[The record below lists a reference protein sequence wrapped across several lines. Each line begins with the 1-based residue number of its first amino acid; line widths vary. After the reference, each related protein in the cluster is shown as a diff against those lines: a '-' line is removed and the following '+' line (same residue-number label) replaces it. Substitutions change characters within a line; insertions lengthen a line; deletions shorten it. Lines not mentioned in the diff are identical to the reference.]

1 MEKSRKRLRGKDMAI
16 QRQYSLPS
24 CKLILEGL
32 GDSTEARPLVSVVSN
47 VECYFS
53 GYETPL
59 TGGREFLESLVS
71 TVSDYAQGFLSGVM
85 HPASHRDRHNPNKLV
100 QLDQVEKNL
109 HRLMVQPQISDTVA
123 SATASSQPQQFDL
136 TTVQLFDLVEAIDQ
150 FYADAQTLPDLTLSL
165 LPLPKRFVAS
175 QEPIGK
181 RAVAPMLGVSGL
193 AIAAAALF
201 FIPAPQVQRPQTT
214 SNSSSQTKSQV
225 SPGVAASASPPGS
238 SPNPSA
244 SPNASPNASPSAP
257 NSLLASPNGSP
268 TASPSPATAEEQAAS
283 AILNNSPEITDPADQ
298 QRLLGVLQDKL
309 NQTWT
314 KAPTFTKELQYRVGL
329 ASSGDIVGYSFAN
342 NEALQYKQDIPLPEL
357 LRVPVA
363 AGAAGATNPEPIAQ
377 FRVVFKPSGGLE
389 ISPWYGQAEPQP
401 GSTASPA
408 VSPSALPSA
417 SP

>member
-1 MEKSRKRLRGKDMAI
+1 MAI

-53 GYETPL
+53 GHEKPL

-71 TVSDYAQGFLSGVM
+71 TVSDYTQGFLSGVM
-85 HPASHRDRHNPNKLV
+85 HPASHRDRHASTKLV
-100 QLDQVEKNL
+100 QLNQVEKNL

-123 SATASSQPQQFDL
+123 SVTDSTLPQQFDL

-193 AIAAAALF
+193 AIAAAAMF

-214 SNSSSQTKSQV
+214 SSSSNQTESQV
-225 SPGVAASASPPGS
+225 SPSAAASASPPGS
-238 SPNPSA
+238 SPNPTSSPAASPSALSA
-244 SPNASPNASPSAP
+244 SPNAS
-257 NSLLASPNGSP
+257 L

-283 AILNNSPEITDPADQ
+283 TLLNNSPEITDPADQ

-309 NQTWT
+309 NQAWT
-314 KAPTFTKELQYRVGL
+314 KPPTFTKELQYRVGL
-329 ASSGDIVGYSFAN
+329 ATNGDIVGYGFAN
-342 NEALQYKQDIPLPEL
+342 SEALQYKQDIPLPEL
-357 LRVPVA
+357 VRVPVA
-363 AGAAGATNPEPIAQ
+363 ATGATGATNPEPIAQ

-401 GSTASPA
+401 DSTASPL

>member
-1 MEKSRKRLRGKDMAI
+1 MAI

-53 GYETPL
+53 GHEKPL

-71 TVSDYAQGFLSGVM
+71 TVSDYTQGFLSGVM
-85 HPASHRDRHNPNKLV
+85 HPSSHRDRHHSTKLV

-123 SATASSQPQQFDL
+123 SVTDSTLPQQFDL

-214 SNSSSQTKSQV
+214 SSSSSQTESQV
-225 SPGVAASASPPGS
+225 SPSASASASPGS

-244 SPNASPNASPSAP
+244 SPSASPNSLIAS
-257 NSLLASPNGSP
+257 GSP

-329 ASSGDIVGYSFAN
+329 ATNGDVVGYSFAN

-357 LRVPVA
+357 VRVPVA
-363 AGAAGATNPEPIAQ
+363 ATGTAGATNPEPIAQ
-377 FRVVFKPSGGLE
+377 FRVVFKPDGGLE

-401 GSTASPA
+401 ASTASPV

>member
-1 MEKSRKRLRGKDMAI
+1 MAI

-53 GYETPL
+53 GHEKPL

-85 HPASHRDRHNPNKLV
+85 HPASHRDRHSSTKHNPTKLV
-100 QLDQVEKNL
+100 QLEQVEKNL

-123 SATASSQPQQFDL
+123 SVTASSLPQQFDL

-165 LPLPKRFVAS
+165 LPLPKRYVAA

-193 AIAAAALF
+193 AIAAAAMF
-201 FIPAPQVQRPQTT
+201 FIPAPQVQRPQST
-214 SNSSSQTKSQV
+214 SSSSNQTESQV
-225 SPGVAASASPPGS
+225 SPSAAAAASPPGS
-238 SPNPSA
+238 SPNPSPSA
-244 SPNASPNASPSAP
+244 SPNSLVASPSA
-257 NSLLASPNGSP
+257 
-268 TASPSPATAEEQAAS
+268 SPSLGSAEEQAAG

-309 NQTWT
+309 DQTWKT
-314 KAPTFTKELQYRVGL
+314 APTFTKDLEYRVGL
-329 ASSGDIVGYSFAN
+329 ATNGDIVGYSFAN
-342 NEALQYKQDIPLPEL
+342 SEALQYKQEIPLPEL

-363 AGAAGATNPEPIAQ
+363 TTGTTGATNPEPIAQ

-389 ISPWYGQAEPQP
+389 ISPWYGQAEPQSAP
-401 GSTASPA
+401 TALPQSAPTASPS
-408 VSPSALPSA
+408 VSPSA